1 MNKEVKVGLFMTIAL
16 VLLYFGFNY
25 LKGIDF
31 LSSTNKYYAIY
42 DNVDQLAVSNPVLV
56 NGYAVGRVS
65 YIKIVQ
71 EKENKVLV
79 ELDIDSDIIL
89 GDSATA
95 ILNSDFLGSKSIL
108 LNIGDKSKP
117 HEPGDTILAEAAR
130 GIFDV
135 FTETAQPVANNVQTT
150 LRKLNT
156 VLDNLAIN
164 SARLDTLFMKFKY
177 TPGLVNRALITTD
190 EKMNELSSSF
200 KQTSDNLSVTLRD
213 LRPVISNFKTFSDSL
228 KQIELNMTL
237 AKAQETLGN
246 LNNTLSK
253 LNSGDNTVSKLMT
266 DDSLYVNLNK
276 LLLNLDTLAN
286 HFDSNPK
293 HFLAPLGKSK
303 KRIERDRRKEAEENK
318 QN

>member
-1 MNKEVKVGLFMTIAL
+1 MTIAL

>member
-1 MNKEVKVGLFMTIAL
+1 VNKEVKVGLFMTIAL

-65 YIKIVQ
+65 YIRIVQ

-135 FTETAQPVANNVQTT
+135 FTETAEPVANNVQTT

-156 VLDNLAIN
+156 VLDNLAVN
-164 SARLDTLFMKFKY
+164 SARLDTLFMKLKY

-246 LNNTLSK
+246 LNSTLSK
-253 LNSGDNTVSKLMT
+253 LSSGDNTVSKLMT

-303 KRIERDRRKEAEENK
+303 KRIERDRRKEEENK
-318 QN
+318 

>member
-65 YIKIVQ
+65 YIRIVQ

-135 FTETAQPVANNVQTT
+135 FTETAEPVANNVQTT

-156 VLDNLAIN
+156 VLDNLAVN
-164 SARLDTLFMKFKY
+164 SARLDTLFMKLKY

-246 LNNTLSK
+246 LNSTLSK
-253 LNSGDNTVSKLMT
+253 LSSGDNTVSKLMT

-303 KRIERDRRKEAEENK
+303 KRIERDRRKEEENK
-318 QN
+318 

>member
-1 MNKEVKVGLFMTIAL
+1 MTIAL

-65 YIKIVQ
+65 YIRIVQ

-135 FTETAQPVANNVQTT
+135 FTETAEPVANNVQTT

-156 VLDNLAIN
+156 VLDNLAVN
-164 SARLDTLFMKFKY
+164 SARLDTLFMKLKY

-246 LNNTLSK
+246 LNSTLSK
-253 LNSGDNTVSKLMT
+253 LSSGDNTVSKLMT

-303 KRIERDRRKEAEENK
+303 KRIERDRRKEEENK
-318 QN
+318 

>member
-65 YIKIVQ
+65 YIRIVQ
-71 EKENKVLV
+71 EQENKVLV

-117 HEPGDTILAEAAR
+117 HQPGDTILAEAAR

-156 VLDNLAIN
+156 VLDNLAVN
-164 SARLDTLFMKFKY
+164 SARLDTLFMKLKY

-190 EKMNELSSSF
+190 EKMGELSSSF
-200 KQTSDNLSVTLRD
+200 KQTSDNLSTTLRD
-213 LRPVISNFKTFSDSL
+213 LRPVISNFRTFSDSL
-228 KQIELNMTL
+228 KQMELNMTL

-246 LNNTLSK
+246 LNNTLAK
-253 LNSGDNTVSKLMT
+253 LSSGDNTVSKLMT

-286 HFDSNPK
+286 HFDNNPK

-303 KRIERDRRKEAEENK
+303 KRIERDRRKEEEENK
-318 QN
+318 EN